1 MLGLPG
7 SRVALESQT
16 HMGIL
21 ACVIHQKRVWQIVQ
35 RLGTPSCTHSRHYS
49 ITKIPVRISAIIPDC
64 SRKDRPFLCWA

>member
-7 SRVALESQT
+7 SRVTLESQT

-35 RLGTPSCTHSRHYS
+35 RLGIPSCTHSWHWVPTPS
-49 ITKIPVRISAIIPDC
+49 PKSQ
-64 SRKDRPFLCWA
+64 